1 MNCRHGLGRMEYFI
15 LNDPSLSFKDIL
27 QRHLCGEPLVEKKP
41 EKAERKPEKAEPKVD
56 DEDAELKPRKGDSSK
71 KDKKKAKPEAEADNN
86 DKDKDNGE
94 AKEKEVKK
102 EEKEEKMEV
111 DEEEKTKEE
120 TPKKEGKK
128 KKEEKEKEKNKDKEK
143 DNDVEMKKEETTP
156 EKKQRDRKAKA
167 KAEAE
172 AERKKKEDEKSMP
185 APTTTPE
192 RRKISVSIQPPH
204 ITLQQMEQMITSG
217 GKYDV
222 ELMNDLMAQTYA
234 AAIKWPK
241 DVILLVRLEHVMK
254 FVETGVWPVQKN
266 YPLGDHLLTGSRA
279 GSPEREASTPISEL
293 SEVSFE
299 EPSPVRRRRGR
310 QTAHEE
316 NPLDHSPKI
325 RSLLT
330 AGSSVTVTPTKNPSA
345 LNLDAFLHE
354 SNQQNLAEK

>member
-1 MNCRHGLGRMEYFI
+1 MSHNATFNSRHGLGRMEYFI

-27 QRHLCGEPLVEKKP
+27 QRHLCGEPLVDKKP
-41 EKAERKPEKAEPKVD
+41 EKSERKPEKVEPKVD
-56 DEDAELKPRKGDSSK
+56 DEDAELRPRKGDSK
-71 KDKKKAKPEAEADNN
+71 KDKKKATEAKAEA
-86 DKDKDNGE
+86 KAE
-94 AKEKEVKK
+94 EEVKK
-102 EEKEEKMEV
+102 EEEEEKMEV
-111 DEEEKTKEE
+111 DDEEKTKEE
-120 TPKKEGKK
+120 SPKKDGKK
-128 KKEEKEKEKNKDKEK
+128 KKEEKEVE
-143 DNDVEMKKEETTP
+143 NDVEMKKEETTP
-156 EKKQRDRKAKA
+156 EKKQKDRKAKA

-192 RRKISVSIQPPH
+192 RRKVSVSIQPPQ

-241 DVILLVRLEHVMK
+241 DIILLVRLEHVMK

-266 YPLGDHLLTGSRA
+266 YPLGDHLLSGSRA
-279 GSPEREASTPISEL
+279 ASPEREASTPMSEL
-293 SEVSFE
+293 SEASFE
-299 EPSPVRRRRGR
+299 EPTPTVRRRRGR
-310 QTAHEE
+310 QTVHEE
-316 NPLDHSPKI
+316 SPIDHSPKI

-330 AGSSVTVTPTKNPSA
+330 AGSSSVTVTPTKNPMA
-345 LNLDAFLHE
+345 LNLDAFLLE